1 MVGYKTSDTILDGFQ
16 HQSKM
21 IEDMKRERERRGKRK
36 EKREKRKERNKG
48 PGREAEIGS
57 IETAESE

>member
-21 IEDMKRERERRGKRK
+21 IEDMKREREEG
-36 EKREKRKERNKG
+36 REKRKERNKG